1 MNTFIK
7 TGKDKIK
14 KEDHSNVMYKI
25 NCLDCNYSYVGQT
38 KRKLKTHLKEYIN
51 DFKKVTNIMSV
62 ISLHKLDHDHSID
75 WNNMIILDS
84 EQFYIQL
91 KYFFIEDEEFPLL
104 MNLRPYSGR
113 NLNLHNFLKSEK
125 CFEEDVINGAWREN
139 DVHIQNIQ
147 SCNARRITIQAYEQ
161 QDKKSAVESVTYA
174 FPEISPSTI
183 MTEALRV
190 LDEASSAQRETST
203 MKGDFRRKIIVGV
216 EVAKQAISGEG
227 GELGQDSGAS
237 EDIEGTM
244 SPA

>member
-1 MNTFIK
+1 MEVYEVDMLDQSDFRQ
-7 TGKDKIK
+7 IK
-14 KEDHSNVMYKI
+14 KD
-25 NCLDCNYSYVGQT
+25 GQAGK
-38 KRKLKTHLKEYIN
+38 KRKIQERPL
-51 DFKKVTNIMSV
+51 DD
-62 ISLHKLDHDHSID
+62 SLTS
-75 WNNMIILDS
+75 N
-84 EQFYIQL
+84 Q
-91 KYFFIEDEEFPLL
+91 
-104 MNLRPYSGR
+104 
-113 NLNLHNFLKSEK
+113 
-125 CFEEDVINGAWREN
+125 
-139 DVHIQNIQ
+139 
-147 SCNARRITIQAYEQ
+147 
-161 QDKKSAVESVTYA
+161 KSAVESVTYA